1 MSDVKDMS
9 EENSR
14 AGTASDAAV
23 VQSGGR
29 AFHARSSELRS
40 SALLSSVAFCSLW
53 EIASGRWIE
62 PFLISSPSRILSSLV
77 TGFTRGDLLQHTWVT
92 FQEIAIG
99 FPVGAISGIALGY
112 WFGRSRLLAEIFE
125 PIIIALN
132 GIPRTALAPLF
143 IVWLGIGL
151 WSKVGVV
158 FLLTF
163 FLNFFNTYTG
173 MRQMDQEYVDL
184 ASLMGVKGW
193 KLTFKV
199 IFPAISPYVFTGIR
213 TSIPFAVIGAIVGEF
228 VASTEGV
235 GFFIRMSAG
244 IFKTADVFVGII
256 VLMIMV
262 IIMDKIAEMVEATSV
277 ALADSNGTY
286 SNPGIKERRFCDAKR
301 RIRLRCRHQCFDRL
315 HILSGSNASS
325 ARAQQKELPEVT
337 MLTAVPN
344 FAFAAIWVAEQLK
357 YFERKGCGSRSRRR
371 RAVRSV

>member
-1 MSDVKDMS
+1 MSKDIS
-9 EENSR
+9 QENSR
-14 AGTASDAAV
+14 AGSSSSGTV
-23 VQSGGR
+23 VQTGAGLPTGG
-29 AFHARSSELRS
+29 FGITLARFVIIGGF
-40 SALLSSVAFCSLW
+40 LLLW

-62 PFLISSPSRILSSLV
+62 PFLISSPTRILSSLV
-77 TGFTRGDLLQHTWVT
+77 TGFREGDLFQHTWVT

-99 FPVGAISGIALGY
+99 FPMGAISGIALGY

-132 GIPRTALAPLF
+132 GIPRTAVAPLF

-173 MRQMDQEYVDL
+173 MRQMDREYIDL

-228 VASTEGV
+228 VASTEGL

-262 IIMDKIAEMVEATSV
+262 IIMDRIAELV
-277 ALADSNGTY
+277 
-286 SNPGIKERRFCDAKR
+286 ERRA
-301 RIRLRCRHQCFDRL
+301 LRWQTQTE
-315 HILSGSNASS
+315 HIQIQA
-325 ARAQQKELPEVT
+325 
-337 MLTAVPN
+337 
-344 FAFAAIWVAEQLK
+344 
-357 YFERKGCGSRSRRR
+357 
-371 RAVRSV
+371 

>member
-1 MSDVKDMS
+1 MTAKAGPQRS
-9 EENSR
+9 ETAQPMAKTAATRPLVMRRLSVTLVR
-14 AGTASDAAV
+14 AGIIVGFFLAW
-23 VQSGGR
+23 
-29 AFHARSSELRS
+29 EL
-40 SALLSSVAFCSLW
+40 
-53 EIASGRWIE
+53 ASGRWIE
-62 PFLISSPSRILSSLV
+62 QFLISSPSRIFTSLL
-77 TGFTRGDLLQHTWVT
+77 TGFSSGDLLQHTWVT

-99 FPVGAISGIALGY
+99 FPVGAIAGIGLGY
-112 WFGRSRLLAEIFE
+112 AFGRSRLLADIFE

-163 FLNFFNTYTG
+163 FLNFFNTYSG

-184 ASLMGVKGW
+184 ANLMGVKGW

-228 VASTEGV
+228 VAATEGV

-244 IFKTADVFVGII
+244 IFRTADVFVGII

-262 IIMDKIAEMVEATSV
+262 IIMDKIAEAV
-277 ALADSNGTY
+277 
-286 SNPGIKERRFCDAKR
+286 ERRA
-301 RIRLRCRHQCFDRL
+301 LRWQT
-315 HILSGSNASS
+315 
-325 ARAQQKELPEVT
+325 QKEHVQ
-337 MLTAVPN
+337 
-344 FAFAAIWVAEQLK
+344 IQ
-357 YFERKGCGSRSRRR
+357 G
-371 RAVRSV
+371 

>member
-1 MSDVKDMS
+1 MGV
-9 EENSR
+9 
-14 AGTASDAAV
+14 TL
-23 VQSGGR
+23 
-29 AFHARSSELRS
+29 ARFSIIIGFF
-40 SALLSSVAFCSLW
+40 ALW
-53 EIASGRWIE
+53 ELASGRWIE
-62 PFLISSPSRILSSLV
+62 PFLISSPSRIFTSLFN
-77 TGFTRGDLLQHTWVT
+77 GFRDGDLFQHSWVT
-92 FQEIAIG
+92 FVEIAIG
-99 FPVGAISGIALGY
+99 FPIGAIAGIGLGY
-112 WFGRSRLLAEIFE
+112 AFGRSRLLAEIFE

-228 VASTEGV
+228 VAATEGV

-244 IFKTADVFVGII
+244 IFRTADVFVGII
-256 VLMIMV
+256 ILMIMV
-262 IIMDKIAEMVEATSV
+262 IIMDKIAAVIEKH
-277 ALADSNGTY
+277 ALRWQTQT
-286 SNPGIKERRFCDAKR
+286 E
-301 RIRLRCRHQCFDRL
+301 
-315 HILSGSNASS
+315 HIQIQA
-325 ARAQQKELPEVT
+325 
-337 MLTAVPN
+337 
-344 FAFAAIWVAEQLK
+344 
-357 YFERKGCGSRSRRR
+357 
-371 RAVRSV
+371 

>member
-1 MSDVKDMS
+1 MS
-9 EENSR
+9 EELIQEKK
-14 AGTASDAAV
+14 A
-23 VQSGGR
+23 
-29 AFHARSSELRS
+29 S
-40 SALLSSVAFCSLW
+40 SAHKAVGAPLVEAVFSPRGLGVTIVRVVIIGGFFLLW

-62 PFLISSPSRILSSLV
+62 TFLISSPGRIFTSLIA
-77 TGFTRGDLLQHTWVT
+77 GFRDGDLLQHTWVT

-112 WFGRSRLLAEIFE
+112 AFGRSRVLADIFE

-184 ASLMGVKGW
+184 ANLMGVKGC

-228 VASTEGV
+228 VAATEGV

-244 IFKTADVFVGII
+244 IFRTADVFVGII

-262 IIMDKIAEMVEATSV
+262 IIMDKIAEM
-277 ALADSNGTY
+277 
-286 SNPGIKERRFCDAKR
+286 IERRA
-301 RIRLRCRHQCFDRL
+301 LRWQTQTEHVQ
-315 HILSGSNASS
+315 IQG
-325 ARAQQKELPEVT
+325 
-337 MLTAVPN
+337 
-344 FAFAAIWVAEQLK
+344 
-357 YFERKGCGSRSRRR
+357 
-371 RAVRSV
+371 

>member
-1 MSDVKDMS
+1 MSKDIS
-9 EENSR
+9 QEKSR
-14 AGTASDAAV
+14 AGTAAEATV
-23 VQSGGR
+23 TQTGGILFMGGFGVTLIR
-29 AFHARSSELRS
+29 FAIIGGFFL
-40 SALLSSVAFCSLW
+40 LW

-62 PFLISSPSRILSSLV
+62 PFLISSPSRIFSSLI
-77 TGFTRGDLLQHTWVT
+77 TGFREGDLIQHSWVT
-92 FQEIAIG
+92 LQEIAIG
-99 FPVGAISGIALGY
+99 FPIGAISGIALGY
-112 WFGRSRLLAEIFE
+112 SFGRSRLLAEIFE
-125 PIIIALN
+125 PIIVGLN

-173 MRQMDQEYVDL
+173 MRQMDREYIDL

-228 VASTEGV
+228 VAATEGV

-262 IIMDKIAEMVEATSV
+262 IIMDRIAEMIEKR
-277 ALADSNGTY
+277 ALRWQSQT
-286 SNPGIKERRFCDAKR
+286 E
-301 RIRLRCRHQCFDRL
+301 
-315 HILSGSNASS
+315 HIQIQG
-325 ARAQQKELPEVT
+325 
-337 MLTAVPN
+337 
-344 FAFAAIWVAEQLK
+344 
-357 YFERKGCGSRSRRR
+357 
-371 RAVRSV
+371 

>member
-1 MSDVKDMS
+1 MSDEMS
-9 EENSR
+9 PEQSR
-14 AGTASDAAV
+14 SAPSGEGAGAPK
-23 VQSGGR
+23 G
-29 AFHARSSELRS
+29 
-40 SALLSSVAFCSLW
+40 ALLSAGVMGVNIIRVAIIGGFLLLW
-53 EIASGRWIE
+53 EVASGPWVE
-62 PFLISSPSRILSSLV
+62 PFLISSPSRIFTSLIS
-77 TGFTRGDLLQHTWVT
+77 GFSDGDLLQHTWVT

-112 WFGRSRLLAEIFE
+112 AFGRSRLLAEIFE

-132 GIPRTALAPLF
+132 GIPRTAVAPLF

-193 KLTFKV
+193 KLRFKV

-228 VASTEGV
+228 VAATEGV

-244 IFKTADVFVGII
+244 IFRTADVFVGII

-262 IIMDKIAEMVEATSV
+262 IVLDKIAEA
-277 ALADSNGTY
+277 
-286 SNPGIKERRFCDAKR
+286 IERRA
-301 RIRLRCRHQCFDRL
+301 LRWQTQTE
-315 HILSGSNASS
+315 HIHIQA
-325 ARAQQKELPEVT
+325 
-337 MLTAVPN
+337 
-344 FAFAAIWVAEQLK
+344 
-357 YFERKGCGSRSRRR
+357 
-371 RAVRSV
+371 

>member
-1 MSDVKDMS
+1 MPDQASQES
-9 EENSR
+9 PSAPSR
-14 AGTASDAAV
+14 VELAAPTGAVRSLGSMGVTLARFAIIAGFFA
-23 VQSGGR
+23 
-29 AFHARSSELRS
+29 
-40 SALLSSVAFCSLW
+40 LW
-53 EIASGRWIE
+53 ELASGRWIE
-62 PFLISSPSRILSSLV
+62 PFLISSPSRIFTSLFN
-77 TGFTRGDLLQHTWVT
+77 GFRDGDLFQHSWVT
-92 FQEIAIG
+92 FVEIAIG
-99 FPVGAISGIALGY
+99 FPVGAIAGIGLGY
-112 WFGRSRLLAEIFE
+112 AFGRSRVLAEIFE

-228 VASTEGV
+228 VAATEGV

-244 IFKTADVFVGII
+244 IFRTADVFVGII
-256 VLMIMV
+256 ILMIMV
-262 IIMDKIAEMVEATSV
+262 IIMDKIAAV
-277 ALADSNGTY
+277 
-286 SNPGIKERRFCDAKR
+286 IERRA
-301 RIRLRCRHQCFDRL
+301 LRWQVQTE
-315 HILSGSNASS
+315 HIQIQA
-325 ARAQQKELPEVT
+325 
-337 MLTAVPN
+337 
-344 FAFAAIWVAEQLK
+344 
-357 YFERKGCGSRSRRR
+357 
-371 RAVRSV
+371 

>member
-1 MSDVKDMS
+1 MKDQVGEQRS
-9 EENSR
+9 ETTQSMLTTATAKSIFSR
-14 AGTASDAAV
+14 TVTVTLIRSAIV
-23 VQSGGR
+23 VGFFL
-29 AFHARSSELRS
+29 A
-40 SALLSSVAFCSLW
+40 W
-53 EIASGRWIE
+53 EFASGRWIE
-62 PFLISSPSRILSSLV
+62 PFLISSPSRIFTSLF
-77 TGFTRGDLLQHTWVT
+77 TGFYSGDLLQHTWVT
-92 FQEIAIG
+92 FQEVAIG

-112 WFGRSRLLAEIFE
+112 AFGRSRLLAEIFE

-184 ASLMGVKGW
+184 ARLMGVKGW
-193 KLTFKV
+193 KLSFKV
-199 IFPAISPYVFTGIR
+199 NFPAISPYVFTGIR

-228 VASTEGV
+228 VAATEGV

-262 IIMDKIAEMVEATSV
+262 IIMDRIAELV
-277 ALADSNGTY
+277 
-286 SNPGIKERRFCDAKR
+286 ERRA
-301 RIRLRCRHQCFDRL
+301 LRWQTQTE
-315 HILSGSNASS
+315 HIQIQA
-325 ARAQQKELPEVT
+325 
-337 MLTAVPN
+337 
-344 FAFAAIWVAEQLK
+344 
-357 YFERKGCGSRSRRR
+357 
-371 RAVRSV
+371 

>member
-1 MSDVKDMS
+1 MSKPAGQ
-9 EENSR
+9 ESR
-14 AGTASDAAV
+14 PAPSALAGTPPAAAPRSRGATGVALIRLAIV
-23 VQSGGR
+23 VGFF
-29 AFHARSSELRS
+29 A
-40 SALLSSVAFCSLW
+40 LW
-53 EIASGRWIE
+53 ELASGRWIE
-62 PFLISSPSRILSSLV
+62 PFLISSPSRIFTSLFN
-77 TGFTRGDLLQHTWVT
+77 GFRDGDLWQHSWVT
-92 FQEIAIG
+92 FVEIAIG
-99 FPVGAISGIALGY
+99 FPLGGVAGIGLGY
-112 WFGRSRLLAEIFE
+112 AFGRSRILAEIFE

-184 ASLMGVKGW
+184 ARLMGVKGW

-228 VASTEGV
+228 VAATEGV

-244 IFKTADVFVGII
+244 IFRTADVFVGII

-262 IIMDKIAEMVEATSV
+262 IIMDKIA
-277 ALADSNGTY
+277 ALV
-286 SNPGIKERRFCDAKR
+286 ERRA
-301 RIRLRCRHQCFDRL
+301 LRWQTQTE
-315 HILSGSNASS
+315 HIQIQA
-325 ARAQQKELPEVT
+325 
-337 MLTAVPN
+337 
-344 FAFAAIWVAEQLK
+344 
-357 YFERKGCGSRSRRR
+357 
-371 RAVRSV
+371 

>member
-1 MSDVKDMS
+1 MTAKVGPQRS
-9 EENSR
+9 ETAQPMAKTAATRPLVMRRLSVTLVR
-14 AGTASDAAV
+14 AGIIVGFFLAW
-23 VQSGGR
+23 
-29 AFHARSSELRS
+29 EL
-40 SALLSSVAFCSLW
+40 
-53 EIASGRWIE
+53 ASGRWIE
-62 PFLISSPSRILSSLV
+62 PFLISSPSRIFTSLL
-77 TGFTRGDLLQHTWVT
+77 TGFSSGDLLQHTWVT

-99 FPVGAISGIALGY
+99 FPVGAIAGIGLGY
-112 WFGRSRLLAEIFE
+112 AFGRSRLLADIFE

-163 FLNFFNTYTG
+163 FLNFFNTYSG

-184 ASLMGVKGW
+184 ANLMGVKGW

-228 VASTEGV
+228 VAATEGV

-244 IFKTADVFVGII
+244 IFRTADVFVGII

-262 IIMDKIAEMVEATSV
+262 IIMDKIAEAV
-277 ALADSNGTY
+277 
-286 SNPGIKERRFCDAKR
+286 ERRA
-301 RIRLRCRHQCFDRL
+301 LRWQT
-315 HILSGSNASS
+315 
-325 ARAQQKELPEVT
+325 QKEHVQ
-337 MLTAVPN
+337 
-344 FAFAAIWVAEQLK
+344 IQ
-357 YFERKGCGSRSRRR
+357 G
-371 RAVRSV
+371 